1 MTDTARHRR
10 TFAMEVRARRDQ
22 PLGMPPARFLRE
34 YWQKHPLLIR
44 GAGAGFKLP
53 LTPEDLAGLTCEDG
67 VLARLVLHDR
77 RADHWRVETGP
88 FAETRFASLPRSHW
102 TLLVQDVDKWD
113 ADVAA
118 LLDDFDFLPRW
129 RIDDVMVS
137 YAADGGGVGPH
148 VDQYD
153 VFLLQGLGVRRWR
166 ISLDPVAPQA
176 LREDVD
182 LKMLADF
189 TATHDWRLHPGDM
202 LYLPPG
208 IAHDGV
214 AEGDCMTFSV
224 GMRAP
229 AQSELLLDL
238 AEHLVE
244 HLPETQ
250 RYADPDLAPART
262 TGEIDA
268 PALLRV
274 RQALGALA
282 AALSSPQLADWFGR
296 FITRYRAAQIA
307 APPLRPTTSAAFAAA
322 LKTGRPL
329 LRHPWSRCA
338 WTRHGHAATLY
349 VAGLALPCSR
359 ATAIALCDGGPIPP
373 GVALALPAADRQ
385 CLRDLLNEGHLR
397 FGPRPR
403 GHR

>member
-1 MTDTARHRR
+1 VAL
-10 TFAMEVRARRDQ
+10 EVRARRGQ
-22 PLGMPPARFLRE
+22 PLGMPPVRFLRY

-44 GAGAGFKLP
+44 NAFPGFKPP
-53 LTPEDLAGLTCEDG
+53 LAPEDLAGLSCEDG
-67 VLARLVLHDR
+67 ALARLVLRDR
-77 RADHWRVETGP
+77 RTDRWRVEQGP
-88 FAETRFASLPRSHW
+88 FAEARFATLPARDW

-166 ISLDPVAPQA
+166 ISLDPVASQA

-238 AEHLVE
+238 AEHLAE
-244 HLPETQ
+244 RLPETR
-250 RYADPDLAPART
+250 RYADPDLIPART
-262 TGEIDA
+262 AGEIDA
-268 PALLRV
+268 ASLARV
-274 RQALGALA
+274 RQALGPLA
-282 AALSSPQLADWFGR
+282 ATLPTPELADWFGR
-296 FITRYRAAQIA
+296 FITRYRAAQTA
-307 APPLRPTTSAAFAAA
+307 SPPPRPTTPAAFAAA
-322 LKTGRPL
+322 LTAGRPL

-338 WTRHGHAATLY
+338 WTRHGRTATLY

-359 ATAIALCDGGPIPP
+359 ATAIALCGGGPIPP